1 MGHVTTRHR
10 RTARTAAAALSL
22 ALIGGVLAAC
32 APAAPSGP
40 STQQQFCNF
49 YEKATTAPPTE
60 DQAVLVKD
68 QVVALAQDTTVTGSS
83 CTSSNAKVTLDGA
96 TLAEGTE
103 VAEKQDP
110 SSTTKVAAITGD
122 EIKATEPVL
131 DNLSVEA
138 LSADIGPN
146 GITLR
151 GNVNVTLSG
160 TTSTIG
166 FIGTLSNLDNWSVS
180 LSSTSFTIPG
190 ITTSPLTFNGTLT
203 VTNGVPSLSL
213 TAAAASVK
221 VGDVTV
227 TNASLRVT
235 ASPAAGVAASVQGS
249 LKIGPSTV
257 TGTVDVAFDPTG
269 TLISAKA
276 DISARLKGTMAGGKQ
291 ADLTGTVKI
300 RGNAQETSIS
310 FSASGIVGD
319 LQVNEANGSLTL
331 ASNKATFVGK
341 LDVAQGAN
349 FVRFDG
355 SIVWDGITAFTPF
368 LNLQGGGSFSGTLND
383 GQVVS
388 VDGTVDTTIV
398 GGQLRAVVTGNFKIG
413 TLKAAGTAIVETN
426 GATTTLNVD
435 ANLTGAGFNANIL
448 GVVIITDGIA
458 ETVQLDANVIGP
470 LQLGD
475 ATLTGAT
482 LSVRSTYGSP
492 LDLKFSG
499 GLNVGSRVSLL
510 GDVAAS
516 FGPNG
521 TLLSLTGNLSGS
533 LALDSWGLLDFNGA
547 VVANSE
553 KVTLTGAGSLQTTNF
568 PLGVTFRGTFTS
580 SLLNPSWSLSGSGKL
595 QIIGLTIAS
604 ARLTLSQGPGM
615 VATRAGFY
623 LSIIGIPTYLE
634 ADFYMKPAG
643 GCSKVQLTGG
653 SFLAR
658 PLATLILPGLVG
670 CPVYN

>member
-1 MGHVTTRHR
+1 MAMV
-10 RTARTAAAALSL
+10 A
-22 ALIGGVLAAC
+22 GVLAAC
-32 APAAPSGP
+32 APSAPSGP
-40 STQQQFCNF
+40 SAQQQFCNF
-49 YEKATTAPPTE
+49 YEKATTAPPTA

-68 QVVALAQDTTVTGSS
+68 QVVAKAEDTTVSGSS

-122 EIKATEPVL
+122 EIKAAEPVL
-131 DNLSVEA
+131 DNLSVQA

-166 FIGTLSNLDNWSVS
+166 FVGTLANLDNWSVN
-180 LSSTSFTIPG
+180 LSSTSFVIPG

-203 VTNGVPSLSL
+203 VVNGVPSLSL

-227 TNASLRVT
+227 TNATLKVT
-235 ASPAAGVAASVQGS
+235 ASPAAGVAASIQGS

-257 TGTVDVAFDPTG
+257 SGTVDVAFDPTG

-276 DISARLKGTMAGGKQ
+276 DISAHLVGTMAGGKK

-310 FSASGIVGD
+310 FSASGILGD

-341 LDVAQGAN
+341 IDVNQGGN

-355 SIVWDGITAFTPF
+355 SIVWDGVTAYTPF

-435 ANLTGAGFNANIL
+435 ANLTGAGFNANIQ
-448 GVVIITDGIA
+448 GVVVITDGIA

-492 LDLKFSG
+492 LELKFSG
-499 GLNVGSRVSLL
+499 GLSVGSRVNLL

-547 VVANSE
+547 VVANSQ
-553 KVTLTGAGSLQTTNF
+553 KVTLTGAGSLTTTNF

-580 SLLNPSWSLSGSGKL
+580 SLLTPSWSLAGSGKL

-604 ARLTLSQGPGM
+604 ARLTLSQAAGM
-615 VATRAGFY
+615 KATSAGFY
-623 LSIIGIPTYLE
+623 ISIIGIPTYLE
-634 ADFYMKPAG
+634 ADFYMKPEG